1 MPQNGMGKT
10 QSIEGALREFSTIK
24 SAVADAVD
32 AGVPSANQTIKHGLY
47 AADDAIE
54 EAKHTIKQ
62 KPLQTVGVVFLAG
75 LLAGGVLTW
84 MGLRRR

>member
-1 MPQNGMGKT
+1 MPQNGMEKP
-10 QSIEGALREFSTIK
+10 QSIEGALREFSNIK

-32 AGVPSANQTIKHGLY
+32 AGVRSANQTIKHGLY

-54 EAKHTIKQ
+54 DAKHTIKQ

-75 LLAGGVLTW
+75 LLAGGALTW